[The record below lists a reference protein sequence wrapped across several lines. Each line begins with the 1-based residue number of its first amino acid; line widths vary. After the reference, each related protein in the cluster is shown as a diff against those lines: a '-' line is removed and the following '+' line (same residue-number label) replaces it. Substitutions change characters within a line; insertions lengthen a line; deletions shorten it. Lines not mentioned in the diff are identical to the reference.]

1 MCSTFALCTAVTFLR
16 RLLAQSNATREMRSH
31 WRAVTLRTASAMSS
45 VGMNSPR
52 PMNMLRSA

>member
-16 RLLAQSNATREMRSH
+16 RFVAHSKATREMRLH
-31 WRAVTLRTASAMSS
+31 WRAVTLRTAIATSS